1 MSSNKPNKNTYS
13 PKKADE
19 SSKDESAKTSTV
31 DNGSGKNEKNDNFK
45 SDVKAN
51 EGKET
56 VEQQNP
62 SSKQES
68 KAPEVVNKTDANITT
83 ATPVSNTTPVH
94 DTAKY
99 SNSVASDETSEDE
112 DTNHTYVIARGKVKY
127 HDNEYINKYQ
137 TSFTIHER
145 KTAIDLAEK
154 AKDEFSCSYHVY
166 DNGEIIYTAKFIRPD
181 ISHNYYVGTG
191 WKDDKCVGRVQAD
204 NDLEFAKRYCIS
216 FRNAYKK
223 TYYVFDNKGEIVF
236 TAEYKDPYTEYY
248 RVGSSLINGSVVNL
262 TKSFKKEE
270 HRLAREE
277 ADKMTTESKST
288 YFVYDIF
295 NKPIYKGKER

>member
-31 DNGSGKNEKNDNFK
+31 DNNGSGKNEKSSNFK
-45 SDVKAN
+45 SDVKTS

-56 VEQQNP
+56 VKMQVP
-62 SSKQES
+62 TPKQES
-68 KAPEVVNKTDANITT
+68 KTSEVVNKTDAKATT
-83 ATPVSNTTPVH
+83 TVKPVSN
-94 DTAKY
+94 
-99 SNSVASDETSEDE
+99 SNVSDEPSEDE
-112 DTNHTYVIARGKVKY
+112 DTKHTYVIARGKVKY
-127 HDNEYINKYQ
+127 HENEYINKYQ

-191 WKDDKCVGRVQAD
+191 WENDKCVGRVQAD

-248 RVGSSLINGSVVNL
+248 RVGSSLVNGSVVNL
-262 TKSFKKEE
+262 TKSFKKED